1 MYKSILNESSL
12 NSGLI
17 ITDDFTFNLDINTV
31 EQHTS
36 KLRLTE
42 NPIENGANI
51 ADHAVLEPKEVTVNG
66 LVVSYNPNNNIDKSV
81 TSYDIKDY
89 PSPIPVRSI
98 TPQAEKTVKGY
109 YTSLNQTKEENLVQ
123 PVADF
128 LPDYQSPKF
137 QKLSSDRIADA
148 HEKLLAIQRSG
159 KPVTL
164 LTNAR
169 QYKNM
174 IITSIGLTQKES
186 TVGEFIITFR
196 EIFIVETQ
204 IFNVLRISKVEE
216 TNLGKTQPKNKGN
229 YRSLGKKMVDR
240 NYSLNELSNFNDVPT
255 DDKTIL
261 EQVNQNNL
269 NNNQGTTS
277 ISKTSTSKTNTSK
290 TNTSKTS
297 TSSTSSTSKTLG
309 TSGDVSDKVVSL
321 NKKTASLTKG

>member
-17 ITDDFTFNLDINTV
+17 ITDDFTFDLDINTV

-98 TPQAEKTVKGY
+98 TPQAEKMVKGY

-204 IFNVLRISKVEE
+204 IFNVLRISIPEV
-216 TNLGKTQPKNKGN
+216 TNLGQTQLQEQYNLSSVVRNIVVGDSSSNSISYPNQGPYDNNKIYGYPSYGYPGYGYPGYGYPGNKNIGNQNKLNQNKLNQNKLNQNKRYQNKRYQNILNQNKLFKGN
-229 YRSLGKKMVDR
+229 
-240 NYSLNELSNFNDVPT
+240 
-255 DDKTIL
+255 
-261 EQVNQNNL
+261 
-269 NNNQGTTS
+269 
-277 ISKTSTSKTNTSK
+277 
-290 TNTSKTS
+290 
-297 TSSTSSTSKTLG
+297 
-309 TSGDVSDKVVSL
+309 
-321 NKKTASLTKG
+321 